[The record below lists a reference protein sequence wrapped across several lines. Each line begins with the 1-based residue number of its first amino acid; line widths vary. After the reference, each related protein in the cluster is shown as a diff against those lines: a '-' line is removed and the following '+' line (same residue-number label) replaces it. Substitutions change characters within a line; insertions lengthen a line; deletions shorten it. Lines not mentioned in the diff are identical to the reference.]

1 MCSFPLE
8 TAWSNPSFAFYITSP
23 YLSVPN
29 NFSALSFSL
38 NLLKNI
44 YPYLKVNNENVGETS
59 EFMIDPETGEV
70 RAKIMFD
77 REMQDNYELVLVARD
92 HGTPVSFETLR
103 FVTVKINDINDH
115 MPIFEKNNVDEDV
128 R

>member
-1 MCSFPLE
+1 M
-8 TAWSNPSFAFYITSP
+8 
-23 YLSVPN
+23 
-29 NFSALSFSL
+29 

>member
-1 MCSFPLE
+1 M
-8 TAWSNPSFAFYITSP
+8 N
-23 YLSVPN
+23 LS
-29 NFSALSFSL
+29 
-38 NLLKNI
+38 KNT